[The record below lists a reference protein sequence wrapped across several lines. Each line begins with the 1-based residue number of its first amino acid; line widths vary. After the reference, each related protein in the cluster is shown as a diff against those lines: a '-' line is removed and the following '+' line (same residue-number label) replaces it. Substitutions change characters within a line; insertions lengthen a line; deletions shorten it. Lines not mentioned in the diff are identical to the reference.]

1 MELELSKTI
10 PNISLILS
18 KNKFPWGDNML
29 VEKGSKSPLFELF
42 FKSKI
47 TFESTK
53 FRLPIL
59 TWEKDLVVEKQS
71 KGIIK

>member
-1 MELELSKTI
+1 
-10 PNISLILS
+10 
-18 KNKFPWGDNML
+18 ML

-59 TWEKDLVVEKQS
+59 T
-71 KGIIK
+71 